1 VSETTTNTTKS
12 TSEIVIRPAVFKD
25 ADAIATILWK
35 SRTEAMPWLRVVHS
49 ALEMRGW
56 VARTLLKKEDVYV
69 ATREGRVVG
78 FASVTPGWLTQLYV
92 HPASQRSG
100 VGTMLLA
107 QARRRL
113 PDGFHFWVFQRNL
126 AARAFYEKHGATLLR
141 ETDGQSNEEREP
153 DAEYEWRP
161 VARVCDP

>member
-1 VSETTTNTTKS
+1 MSETASTTSKS
-12 TSEIVIRPAVFKD
+12 ASETLIRPAVFKD

-35 SRTEAMPWLRVVHS
+35 SRSEAMPWLRVVHS

-69 ATREGRVVG
+69 ATRDGKIVG
-78 FASVTPGWLTQLYV
+78 FASITPGWLTQLYV
-92 HPASQRSG
+92 HPAAQRSG
-100 VGTMLLA
+100 VGTMLFA

-113 PDGFHFWVFQRNL
+113 PDGFHFWVFQKNA
-126 AARAFYEKHGATLLR
+126 AARAFYEKHGAALLR
-141 ETDGQSNEEREP
+141 ETAGQGNEEREP

-161 VARVCDP
+161 VARVSNP